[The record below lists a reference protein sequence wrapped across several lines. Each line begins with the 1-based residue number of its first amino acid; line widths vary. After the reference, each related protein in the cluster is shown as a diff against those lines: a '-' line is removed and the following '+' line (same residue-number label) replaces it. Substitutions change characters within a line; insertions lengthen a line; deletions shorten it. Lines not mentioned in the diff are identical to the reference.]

1 MVRFPDCL
9 LHCGKDEA
17 TDQTA
22 DKIVWPYMCYLTNQS
37 IVFYLKNLME
47 KCKSQIQ
54 PGNTFWIVC
63 FVIHNLS
70 FTYFQIYI
78 LYSYVCEIF

>member
-17 TDQTA
+17 TVKTA

-37 IVFYLKNLME
+37 IVVVLNLME
-47 KCKSQIQ
+47 KCKSQFNQ
-54 PGNTFWIVC
+54 ELHF
-63 FVIHNLS
+63 
-70 FTYFQIYI
+70 
-78 LYSYVCEIF
+78 E